1 MTDFT
6 ENLIKVRGS
15 ISDKILSRKGKIKIR
30 LVLKDGSKGIKLILT
45 NLSYFSNNSPNLINL
60 GLLNTVKIYY
70 HNKNQIIYYLY
81 RYRMLVFG

>member
-15 ISDKILSRKGKIKIR
+15 ISDKILPRKRKVKIR
-30 LVLKDGSKGIKLILT
+30 LVLKDGSKGIKLTLT
-45 NLSYFSNNSPNLINL
+45 NISYFSNNPPNLVNL

-70 HNKNQIIYYLY
+70 HNKNQIFYYLH
-81 RYRMLVFG
+81 RYRMLIFG